1 MQSSAAT
8 HRSFSENSTAS
19 LLVTFDIQS
28 LWFLFQKCLGL
39 LSSGVVGIFALGIF
53 TKRASSR
60 GVLVGAFASIAAL
73 IYMTWFSSLHF
84 YLYAV
89 VGITTCLV
97 VGYLASLVMPDRD
110 RDLRGLTRAPQT
122 A

>member
-1 MQSSAAT
+1 VLGVIAVI
-8 HRSFSENSTAS
+8 TAS

-28 LWFLFQKCLGL
+28 LWFFFQKCLGL

-53 TKRASSR
+53 TRRASSR
-60 GVLVGAFASIAAL
+60 GVLFGAFSSIAAL
-73 IYMTWFSSLHF
+73 VYLTWFTSLHF

-97 VGYLASLVMPDRD
+97 VGYLASLAMPDD
-110 RDLRGLTRAPQT
+110 ERDLTGLTRNA
-122 A
+122 